1 MSPAGAVTYHPQETG
16 MLYNRKTGDGFERDQ
31 PSKRPSA
38 IEETPANPAPSR
50 KPSSGSPPR
59 SVMDSWL
66 TIRGDLQSEGEVQ
79 VDGQVHGDIRCASL
93 TVGKD
98 ATVVGNITAE
108 EVVVCGNVRGTI
120 RANRVILRDNAHV
133 HSHIFHKTLAIE
145 EGACFDGRSC
155 RCENPMSAEVVD
167 LQAAVAEMKAAAA
180 A

>member
-1 MSPAGAVTYHPQETG
+1 
-16 MLYNRKTGDGFERDQ
+16 MLYSRKTGDGLEHHQ

-79 VDGQVHGDIRCASL
+79 VDGQIHGDIRCASL

-98 ATVVGNITAE
+98 ATVIGNITAE

-120 RANRVILRDNAHV
+120 RANRVILRDTAHV
-133 HSHIFHKTLAIE
+133 HSHIFHRTLAIE
-145 EGACFDGRSC
+145 EGACFDGRSG
-155 RCENPMSAEVVD
+155 RCDHPMSAEVID
-167 LQAAVAEMKAAAA
+167 LQAAVAEMKAAAVA
-180 A
+180 